1 MNLDKKQVFLR
12 QYRVLHT
19 KIQRLEEMIRECPEK
34 AEEYGEKLRECRRQ
48 RDIIEAS
55 IDAVDGDILSEILSL
70 KYICGRSLEEI
81 SLSLNYSKRHIERL
95 HTRAL
100 EKIYVQNY

>member
-1 MNLDKKQVFLR
+1 MNLSNKQVFLR

-19 KIQRLEEMIRECPEK
+19 KIQRLEEMMRECPEK
-34 AEEYGEKLRECRRQ
+34 AATYSEKLNECRRQ

-95 HTRAL
+95 HNMAL
-100 EKIYVQNY
+100 EKICVQNS